1 MLIVWLY
8 VNDLICVRNDRAMF
22 EKFKKSVMPEFD
34 MSDLGMLQYFQG
46 IEVKQFML
54 ESLFHK
60 RNMCKRAWI
69 RFR

>member
-8 VNDLICVRNDRAMF
+8 VNDLIYVRNDRAMF
-22 EKFKKSVMPEFD
+22 EKFKKSVMLEFD

-60 RNMCKRAWI
+60 RNMCKGAWI